1 MVIVYKIATGGSTPY
16 TPTGKAAKYTNRRVY
31 FLTLGGRD
39 RSAIKYTN
47 RRVYFLTLGGR
58 DRSAIWKFK
67 TGTDIPK
74 RTEWQKAR
82 DKYVNSKE
90 EAKEEVIKYRKKHN
104 KRSADVSSSS
114 E

>member
-31 FLTLGGRD
+31 FLNLV
-39 RSAIKYTN
+39 RSN
-47 RRVYFLTLGGR
+47 
-58 DRSAIWKFK
+58 RSAIWKFK

-82 DKYVNSKE
+82 DKYVKTKE

-104 KRSADVSSSS
+104 KRSADVSSSA